1 MWRQQCELR
10 LSGVRCPMTGVRCQ
24 VSDLSVTVKNVILQ
38 CTRVAIK
45 YNCRY
50 HGTKFTAHLIV
61 YISVTLRLS
70 PALPRYPPP

>member
-50 HGTKFTAHLIV
+50 HGTMVHMVLW
-61 YISVTLRLS
+61 YHGTLNSIYKRDT
-70 PALPRYPPP
+70 